1 MAHGEVQFYQRLQV
15 LYTSSEKQCLVSE
28 RLILRSRAAEGWEL
42 SCWYFCREERF
53 LENQPYLNALIDF
66 I

>member
-1 MAHGEVQFYQRLQV
+1 MAQAEVQFYQGLQV
-15 LYTSSEKQCLVSE
+15 LYTSSEKKWLVSE
-28 RLILRSRAAEGWEL
+28 RLILRCGAAKGWEL

-53 LENQPYLNALIDF
+53 LEDQPYLNALIDF